1 MAVGTESIFIHVIIS
16 LTLLLFT
23 AKIFAE
29 LFHRIKLPIVL
40 GELLAGIII
49 GPYALGGLPLFNGE
63 PLVIL
68 DETIKH
74 IGELAAIV
82 ILFVAGLEITP
93 REFLRGGLSSFTIG
107 ALGVIVPFFVG
118 YFVFSLYGLEA
129 LETLLIATALTATS
143 IAISIQVLSS
153 LGKMQTKEA
162 RLILGAAI
170 VDDIL
175 AIAVLSVV
183 LTMVQTG
190 NTTPDIMEITFLI
203 LKILGLFIAIS
214 IQVLSSLGKMQ
225 TKEARLILGAAIV
238 DDILAIAV
246 LSVVLTMV
254 QTGNTTPDIME
265 ITFLILKILGL
276 FVAILVGAIL
286 IVPRIL
292 HREKL
297 WKSQGSIEGITTAIF
312 FGGAGIAALV
322 GLSPIVGAFAI
333 GMAVASTRLIKQVEE
348 YVHKLQIIF
357 APLFFAIIGAQVDL
371 RGINLDVLL
380 IAGILIFIAIVTK
393 MLGCGLPSLIFLKD
407 KSKAMR
413 VGIGMVSRGEV
424 GLIVAGVGATSGVIS
439 GDVYTAII
447 VMVAVTTIIT
457 PIWLKKAYSKELV

>member
-1 MAVGTESIFIHVIIS
+1 MAIGTESIFIHVIIS
-16 LTLLLFT
+16 LALLLFT

-29 LFHRIKLPIVL
+29 LFHRVKLPIVL
-40 GELLAGIII
+40 GELLAGIVI

-68 DETIKH
+68 DETIKN

-93 REFLRGGLSSFTIG
+93 REFLRGGASSFTIG
-107 ALGVIVPFFVG
+107 ALGVIIPFFVG
-118 YFVFSLYGLEA
+118 YYVFSLYGLEA
-129 LETLLIATALTATS
+129 LQTLLIATALTATS

-153 LGKMQTKEA
+153 IGKMQTKEA
-162 RLILGAAI
+162 RMILGAAI

-175 AIAVLSVV
+175 AIA
-183 LTMVQTG
+183 
-190 NTTPDIMEITFLI
+190 I
-203 LKILGLFIAIS
+203 
-214 IQVLSSLGKMQ
+214 
-225 TKEARLILGAAIV
+225 
-238 DDILAIAV
+238 

-276 FVAILVGAIL
+276 FVALLVGSIL

-312 FGGAGIAALV
+312 FGGAGIAALI

-380 IAGILIFIAIVTK
+380 IAGILVFIAIVTK
-393 MLGCGLPSLIFLKD
+393 LLGCGLPSIIFLKD
-407 KSKAMR
+407 KSKAMK
-413 VGIGMVSRGEV
+413 VGIGMISRGEV
-424 GLIVAGVGATSGVIS
+424 GLIVAGIGATSGVLS
-439 GDVYTAII
+439 GDIYTAII

-457 PIWLKKAYSKELV
+457 PIWLKKAYSKEVV

>member
-1 MAVGTESIFIHVIIS
+1 MAIGAESSNIFIHVIIS
-16 LTLLLFT
+16 LSLLLFT

-49 GPYALGGLPLFNGE
+49 GPYALGGLPLFNGGE

-93 REFLRGGLSSFTIG
+93 REFLRGGASSFTVG

-118 YFVFSLYGLEA
+118 YIIFSLYGLEA

-143 IAISIQVLSS
+143 IAISIQVLTS
-153 LGKMQTKEA
+153 LGKMQT
-162 RLILGAAI
+162 R
-170 VDDIL
+170 
-175 AIAVLSVV
+175 
-183 LTMVQTG
+183 
-190 NTTPDIMEITFLI
+190 
-203 LKILGLFIAIS
+203 
-214 IQVLSSLGKMQ
+214 
-225 TKEARLILGAAIV
+225 EARLILGAAIV

-276 FVAILVGAIL
+276 FVALLVGSVL

-292 HREKL
+292 HRERL

-348 YVHKLQIIF
+348 YVHRLQIIF

-371 RGINLDVLL
+371 RGINLEVLL
-380 IAGILIFIAIVTK
+380 IAGIMISIAIVTK
-393 MLGCGLPSLIFLKD
+393 LLGCGLPSLIFLKD
-407 KSKAMR
+407 KSKAMK

-424 GLIVAGVGATSGVIS
+424 GLIVAGVGATSGVLS

-457 PIWLKKAYSKELV
+457 PIWLKKAYQKELT

>member
-1 MAVGTESIFIHVIIS
+1 MAIGTESSTIFIHVIIS
-16 LTLLLFT
+16 LSLLLF
-23 AKIFAE
+23 ASKLFAE

-40 GELLAGIII
+40 GELLAGIVI
-49 GPYALGGLPLFNGE
+49 GPYALGGLRLFNGE

-93 REFLRGGLSSFTIG
+93 REFLRGGASSFTVG
-107 ALGVIVPFFVG
+107 VLGVIVPFFLG
-118 YFVFSLYGLEA
+118 YIIFSLYGLEA

-143 IAISIQVLSS
+143 IAISIQVLTS
-153 LGKMQTKEA
+153 LGKMQTREA
-162 RLILGAAI
+162 RL
-170 VDDIL
+170 V
-175 AIAVLSVV
+175 
-183 LTMVQTG
+183 
-190 NTTPDIMEITFLI
+190 
-203 LKILGLFIAIS
+203 
-214 IQVLSSLGKMQ
+214 
-225 TKEARLILGAAIV
+225 LGAAIV

-276 FVAILVGAIL
+276 FVALLVGSIV

-292 HREKL
+292 HRERL

-371 RGINLDVLL
+371 RGINLEVLI
-380 IAGILIFIAIVTK
+380 IAGIMVSIAISTK
-393 MLGCGLPSLIFLKD
+393 LLGCGLPSLIFLKD

-424 GLIVAGVGATSGVIS
+424 GLIVAGVGATSGVLS

>member
-1 MAVGTESIFIHVIIS
+1 
-16 LTLLLFT
+16 
-23 AKIFAE
+23 
-29 LFHRIKLPIVL
+29 
-40 GELLAGIII
+40 
-49 GPYALGGLPLFNGE
+49 LPLFNGE

-93 REFLRGGLSSFTIG
+93 REFLKGGLSSFTIG
-107 ALGVIVPFFVG
+107 ALGVIAPFFVG
-118 YFVFSLYGLEA
+118 YFVFSWYGLEA

-190 NTTPDIMEITFLI
+190 NTTPDIT
-203 LKILGLFIAIS
+203 
-214 IQVLSSLGKMQ
+214 
-225 TKEARLILGAAIV
+225 
-238 DDILAIAV
+238 
-246 LSVVLTMV
+246 
-254 QTGNTTPDIME
+254 E

-276 FVAILVGAIL
+276 FVALLIGSIL

-371 RGINLDVLL
+371 RGINLDVLI
-380 IAGILIFIAIVTK
+380 IAGIMVSIAIATK
-393 MLGCGLPSLIFLKD
+393 ILGCGLPSLIFLKD

-424 GLIVAGVGATSGVIS
+424 GLIVAGVGATSGVVS

-457 PIWLKKAYSKELV
+457 PIWLKKSYQKELAT

>member
-1 MAVGTESIFIHVIIS
+1 MAIGTESIFIHVIIS
-16 LTLLLFT
+16 LALLLFT

-29 LFHRIKLPIVL
+29 LFHRVKLPIVL

-68 DETIKH
+68 DETIKN

-93 REFLRGGLSSFTIG
+93 REFLRGGASSFTIG

-175 AIAVLSVV
+175 AIA
-183 LTMVQTG
+183 
-190 NTTPDIMEITFLI
+190 I
-203 LKILGLFIAIS
+203 
-214 IQVLSSLGKMQ
+214 
-225 TKEARLILGAAIV
+225 
-238 DDILAIAV
+238 

-276 FVAILVGAIL
+276 FVALLVGSIL

-380 IAGILIFIAIVTK
+380 IAGILVFITIVTK
-393 MLGCGLPSLIFLKD
+393 LLGCGLPSIIFLKD
-407 KSKAMR
+407 KSKAMK
-413 VGIGMVSRGEV
+413 VGIGMISRGEV
-424 GLIVAGVGATSGVIS
+424 GLIVAGIGATSGVLS

>member
-1 MAVGTESIFIHVIIS
+1 MAVGTESSTIFIHVIIS
-16 LTLLLFT
+16 LSLLLFT

-40 GELLAGIII
+40 GELLAGIVI

-63 PLVIL
+63 PVVIL

-93 REFLRGGLSSFTIG
+93 REFLRGGASSFTIG

-118 YFVFSLYGLEA
+118 YFIFSLYGLEA

-143 IAISIQVLSS
+143 IAISIQVLTS

-190 NTTPDIMEITFLI
+190 NTTPE
-203 LKILGLFIAIS
+203 
-214 IQVLSSLGKMQ
+214 
-225 TKEARLILGAAIV
+225 
-238 DDILAIAV
+238 
-246 LSVVLTMV
+246 
-254 QTGNTTPDIME
+254 IME

-276 FVAILVGAIL
+276 FVALLVGSIV

-312 FGGAGIAALV
+312 FGGAGIAAIV